1 MNGENFLG
9 GSLGRGREGGRIC
22 SEGNFSGGERRATVQ
37 RGSRGGS
44 VRDFFTGRL
53 RRFFTDVLLF
63 FPCVLVF
70 NDAHPVTGE
79 WYWGYNVLGVLYACW
94 YCRRLRR

>member
-1 MNGENFLG
+1 MGRENFLG
-9 GSLGRGREGGRIC
+9 GCWDRGREGGRSC
-22 SEGNFSGGERRATVQ
+22 SGGDFSGEERRVAAQ
-37 RGSRGGS
+37 RGSRGCSGGD
-44 VRDFFTGRL
+44 RLAGRL
-53 RRFFTDVLLF
+53 RRVFTDVLLF